1 MQLSVEQTRWLLKI
15 LQPEKTLGSL
25 PGAAALSEAV
35 RAALLG
41 LPSDVYAVEHA
52 RMLGGANEAARELVS
67 ESGVAAMLDR
77 LPLKAGARVVAFGDS
92 HTSDPQSWAVIL
104 NELLT
109 ARGISVAIN
118 AAPGDTTTH
127 GLIRIG
133 QVVAQQPDWVLFFI
147 GTNDARTQ
155 GPKPS
160 KTLVDHQETARNVR
174 ELHERILH
182 ETKARCLWIT
192 PPAVN
197 EERVSNHWGLS
208 RFGVRFRNEDVARV
222 AAAIRDIDAPT
233 VDLFSMLGNPPA
245 SELLMDDGLHF
256 TLAGQKRV
264 AFEVIRGWSKL
275 S

>member
-1 MQLSVEQTRWLLKI
+1 MQPSTEQSRWLLKV

-25 PGAAALSEAV
+25 PGVAALSEAV

-41 LPSDVYAVEHA
+41 LPPDVYAAEHA
-52 RMLGGANEAARELVS
+52 RLLGGATEAARELVS
-67 ESGVAAMLDR
+67 QSAVTAMIDR
-77 LPLKAGARVVAFGDS
+77 LPLKAGARIIAFGDS

-109 ARGISVAIN
+109 ARGASMAIN

-133 QVVAQQPDWVLFFI
+133 QAVAQQPDWILFLV
-147 GTNDARTQ
+147 GVNDARTQ
-155 GPKPS
+155 GPRPT
-160 KTLVDHQETARNVR
+160 KTLVDHQETVRNLR
-174 ELHERILH
+174 ELHQRASH

-192 PPAVN
+192 PPSVD
-197 EERVSNHWGLS
+197 EERVSNHRGLA

-222 AAAIRDIDAPT
+222 AAAVRDIGAPT
-233 VDLFSMLGNPPA
+233 VDLFSILGTPPA
-245 SELLMDDGLHF
+245 PELLMDDGLHL
-256 TLAGQKRV
+256 TLAGQKRL
-264 AFEVIRGWSKL
+264 AFEVIRGWSTV